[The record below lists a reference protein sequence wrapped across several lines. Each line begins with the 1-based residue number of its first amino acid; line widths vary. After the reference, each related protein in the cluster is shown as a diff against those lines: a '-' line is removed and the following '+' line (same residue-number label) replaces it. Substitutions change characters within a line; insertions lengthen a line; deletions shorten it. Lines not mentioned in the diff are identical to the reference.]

1 MTMTRLEQNGR
12 QERMIPDR
20 ERPGFLIQEMII
32 EHAVRI

>member
-1 MTMTRLEQNGR
+1 MAGR
-12 QERMIPDR
+12 KELIPDR